1 MDRDELLAHLL
12 ELETALHSK
21 EVRCSAE
28 RLGALLHDRFQ
39 EVGYSGR
46 RFDKQTIL
54 EAISDDQGSTIIW
67 SQDFELS
74 MLADD
79 VALLSYRS
87 AWIEGSKQLSRH
99 ARRASVWR
107 RSEAGNWR
115 LRYHQGTPTHAFEK
129 AST

>member
-1 MDRDELLAHLL
+1 MDESKLLAELI
-12 ELETALHSK
+12 ELETALHST
-21 EVRCSAE
+21 EVRCSSE
-28 RLGALLHDRFQ
+28 KLGALLHDSFQ

-46 RFDKQTIL
+46 RFDKQKIL
-54 EAISDDQGSTIIW
+54 EAISGDQELTIIW

-74 MLADD
+74 TLSDG

-87 AWIEGSKQLSRH
+87 ARLEGGEQLSCH
-99 ARRASVWR
+99 ACRASVWVC
-107 RSEAGNWR
+107 SKGGDWQ

>member
-1 MDRDELLAHLL
+1 MDRDELLVHLL

-21 EVRCSAE
+21 EVRCSSE
-28 RLGALLHDRFQ
+28 QLGFLLHDSFQ

-46 RFDKQTIL
+46 RYDKQTTL
-54 EAISDDQGSTIIW
+54 AAVSDDQESTIIW

-74 MLADD
+74 MIEDD

-87 AWIEGSKQLSRH
+87 ACMEGSEQLSRH
-99 ARRASVWR
+99 ACRASVWV
-107 RSEAGNWR
+107 RSEAGNWC
-115 LRYHQGTPTHAFEK
+115 LRYHQDAFEK

>member
-1 MDRDELLAHLL
+1 MDRDELRAHLL

-21 EVRCSAE
+21 EVLCSTE
-28 RLGALLHDRFQ
+28 QLDTLLHDSFQ
-39 EVGYSGR
+39 EVGYSGK

-54 EAISDDQGSTIIW
+54 EAVSDDQGPTIIW

-87 AWIEGSKQLSRH
+87 ASIEGSKQLSRH
-99 ARRASVWR
+99 ARRASVWV
-107 RSEAGNWR
+107 RSEAGNWC
-115 LRYHQGTPTHAFEK
+115 LRYHQGTPTHAFEQ
-129 AST
+129 ALT

>member
-1 MDRDELLAHLL
+1 MDKGELLAHLR

-28 RLGALLHDRFQ
+28 QLGALLHDSFQ

-54 EAISDDQGSTIIW
+54 EAISDDQESTVIW

-74 MLADD
+74 MLQDD
-79 VALLSYRS
+79 IALLSYRS
-87 AWIEGSKQLSRH
+87 AWIEGSQQLSRH
-99 ARRASVWR
+99 ARRASVWVR
-107 RSEAGNWR
+107 GKAGNWC